1 MRAEVIK
8 VDQGSKEWLT
18 MRLGVITA
26 SCAHDLMPNKKDGKK
41 KAGWQSYMNQL
52 LAEIATGQAEELNA
66 KQLEWGKTNEAAA
79 IGDYE
84 FAKGV
89 KALKGGFIYGMDKRV
104 GCSPDILV
112 EGQKRGA
119 ENKCPFNSENHIAFL
134 LEDKIRDEYITQMQF
149 SMWVSGFD
157 VWDFISFDPR
167 MKKHMIKVVT
177 LERDPKYMTLFD
189 ELIPEFI
196 REMDEKLKR
205 LGVVFGQ
212 QWQGS

>member
-1 MRAEVIK
+1 MSAEIITVE
-8 VDQGSKEWLT
+8 QGSDSWLK

-26 SCAHDLMPNKKDGKK
+26 SCAHDLMPNKTNGKR
-41 KAGWQSYMNQL
+41 KAAWDSYMNQL
-52 LAEIATGQAEELNA
+52 IAQVCTGTPEELNA
-66 KQLEWGKTNEAAA
+66 KALEWGRANEAAA

-112 EGQKRGA
+112 DGQRRGA

-134 LEDKIRDEYITQMQF
+134 LEDKIKDEYVTQMQF

-157 VWDFISFDPR
+157 VWDFISYDPR
-167 MKKHMIKVVT
+167 MKKNMIRIVT
-177 LERDPKYMTLFD
+177 LERDPKFMALFD
-189 ELIPEFI
+189 ELVPQFI
-196 REMDEKLKR
+196 KEMDANLAKLK
-205 LGVVFGQ
+205 VSFGD
-212 QWQGS
+212 QWP